1 MERFAV
7 RAARRRAVIEQAID
21 ELVRIA
27 RGASDVREIMV
38 FGSYA
43 KDRVGP
49 TSDLDVLVVRDTDLP
64 RSQRGDDLLV
74 AIRAG
79 VGIDMIVVTPSERV
93 DVLPGT
99 SFGATI
105 LAEGRC
111 VYAA

>member
-1 MERFAV
+1 MERFAI
-7 RAARRRAVIEQAID
+7 RAARRRAIIGESID
-21 ELVRIA
+21 ELVAIA
-27 RGASDVREIMV
+27 RDAPDIREVVV

-43 KDRVGP
+43 KNCVGP
-49 TSDLDVLVVRDTDLP
+49 TSDLDVLVVRETDLP
-64 RSQRGDDLLV
+64 RSQRADDLLV

-79 VGIDMIVVTPSERV
+79 VGIDMIVVTPDERM
-93 DVLPGT
+93 DVLPNT